1 MANYSSLESTY
12 VCEEY
17 WACKN
22 AVDCYER
29 ITNFTIWWIRVL
41 LLLQALKISKMVQ
54 KTSRPSEK
62 STLFYYSNLMSMFL
76 WCLSLMDFIGMIDWS
91 FQYMISYRP
100 WYCDHIY
107 KKDSNSTLH
116 SVKSYLKILLSLYLS
131 CNNSMFSTELQSK
144 FPKTTK

>member
-29 ITNFTIWWIRVL
+29 ITTYFSSKIVTRMLHVTAYN
-41 LLLQALKISKMVQ
+41 LLQILFAYSILYTRCLENLSTVVQ

-62 STLFYYSNLMSMFL
+62 STLFFYSNMMSMFL
-76 WCLSLMDFIGMIDWS
+76 WCLSLMDFIGNFCSSMGI
-91 FQYMISYRP
+91 FTITKFNIS
-100 WYCDHIY
+100 
-107 KKDSNSTLH
+107 S
-116 SVKSYLKILLSLYLS
+116 LLNVWRDKYFS
-131 CNNSMFSTELQSK
+131 CYNSMLSKKLQSK
-144 FPKTTK
+144 FS

>member
-29 ITNFTIWWIRVL
+29 ITTYFSSKIVTRMLHVTAYN
-41 LLLQALKISKMVQ
+41 LLQILFAYSILCSRCLENLSTVVQ

-62 STLFYYSNLMSMFL
+62 STLFFYSNMMSMFL
-76 WCLSLMDFIGMIDWS
+76 WCLSLMDFIGKLS
-91 FQYMISYRP
+91 NFHSHKVQYFI
-100 WYCDHIY
+100 
-107 KKDSNSTLH
+107 T
-116 SVKSYLKILLSLYLS
+116 VKRL
-131 CNNSMFSTELQSK
+131 T
-144 FPKTTK
+144 